1 MKLNDIYHI
10 ICAFLMTSFAIL
22 AFTIKDEVI
31 SQLFACLSTI
41 SGVLILKLM
50 STQNLNKWKILKHLK

>member
-1 MKLNDIYHI
+1 MKLNDIYNI

-50 STQNLNKWKILKHLK
+50 STQNLNK